1 MGLFRQ
7 MKQLKQVTAEAPDLV
22 RSAMALQQAQATAAN
37 AAMASAVAASTA
49 KRDDVVLNGGGH
61 DTGDSIAGVS
71 LVEYAAVTRT
81 ATDQGISDPVGFAG
95 IARQRGIDAAS
106 WDAAM
111 LGWAERFAVDP
122 AAAMRFSAL
131 WRGAN

>member
-1 MGLFRQ
+1 MGLFKQ
-7 MKQLKQVTAEAPDLV
+7 MKQIKQVTAETPDLV
-22 RSAMALQQAQATAAN
+22 RSAMALQQAQADAANSAMIAAAAASGGDRHTAAVSN
-37 AAMASAVAASTA
+37 SSAV
-49 KRDDVVLNGGGH
+49 
-61 DTGDSIAGVS
+61 GDSIAGVS
-71 LVEYAAVTRT
+71 LVEYAAVTRI
-81 ATDQGISDPVGFAG
+81 ATDRGITDPAGFAG

-111 LGWAERFAVDP
+111 LGWAERFTVDP